1 LRIYEH
7 FTIIKTFDFQKK
19 LSLEVVAER
28 NGLMCLYNLILQEAF
43 AILKIVDQEIKYV
56 LRVSKFFENLKD
68 SFVEVNAC
76 RLLSV

>member
-1 LRIYEH
+1 
-7 FTIIKTFDFQKK
+7 
-19 LSLEVVAER
+19 
-28 NGLMCLYNLILQEAF
+28 MCLYNLILQKAF
-43 AILKIVDQEIKYV
+43 AILKIVDQEVKYV